1 MARDLKKYVGK
12 SVRLVE
18 WPIAS
23 KQVTTVK
30 AELMEFWA
38 FEDESAIF
46 HAAFFPRVYEKYCRL
61 LVGARRFIISGT
73 AQEEDGAVT
82 VNVMNMITLQKM

>member
-1 MARDLKKYVGK
+1 M
-12 SVRLVE
+12 RLVE

-30 AELMEFWA
+30 AEPMEFWA
-38 FEDESAIF
+38 FEDESTIF

-61 LVGARRFIISGT
+61 LFGTRRLIISGT
-73 AQEEDGAVT
+73 AQEEYRVVA
-82 VNVMNMITLQKM
+82 VNVVNIITLQEM